1 MMMIVMMMMNMMI
14 DIDDDDYYDD
24 AVNVK
29 YTDANYLLSQ
39 GLYIYRMI

>member
-1 MMMIVMMMMNMMI
+1 MMIVMMMMKMMI
-14 DIDDDDYYDD
+14 DIDVD

>member
-1 MMMIVMMMMNMMI
+1 MMMIVMMMMKMMI
-14 DIDDDDYYDD
+14 EIDDD

-29 YTDANYLLSQ
+29 YTDANHLLSQ

>member
-1 MMMIVMMMMNMMI
+1 MMIVMMMMMKMMI
-14 DIDDDDYYDD
+14 DIDDDDCYDD